1 MKHLIKNTYYTVMA
15 NPAYLKAAFGMFF
28 VCILVLSSVSPIH
41 AAKDF
46 AEMGKNLEEQSQGI
60 AGAAQMLFYLLG
72 FILVGT
78 GLLMLALSR
87 SRGAAV
93 AMLCVGFGLTSIGF
107 FISMGSSS
115 FFGSDVNQVDTLF
128 N

>member
-1 MKHLIKNTYYTVMA
+1 MKNLIKDAYYTVMA
-15 NPAYLKAAFGMFF
+15 NPAYLKAVFGMFF
-28 VCILVLSSVSPIH
+28 ICILMLSSVSPIL
-41 AAKDF
+41 AAEDF
-46 AEMGKNLEEQSQGI
+46 AEMGQNLEEQSQGI

-87 SRGAAV
+87 SRGSAV

-107 FISMGSSS
+107 FISLGSSS
-115 FFGSDVNQVDTLF
+115 FFGSDVNQVDSLF

>member
-1 MKHLIKNTYYTVMA
+1 MKNLIQNTYYTALA
-15 NPAYLKAAFGMFF
+15 NPIYLRAILGVFVVGLLIAA
-28 VCILVLSSVSPIH
+28 SSTPLI
-41 AAKDF
+41 AASDF
-46 AEMGKNLEEQSQGI
+46 ADMGKNVEDQSKGL

-72 FILVGT
+72 FVLVGI
-78 GLLMLALSR
+78 GLIMLAMSR
-87 SRGAAV
+87 SRGIAV

-115 FFGSDVNQVDTLF
+115 FFGSDVSEVDALF